1 MKENKIIYVLYDWG
15 TEQRII
21 TTYAKIKALAKI
33 GELALS
39 GECVDDLKIIE
50 IDLSEVED

>member
-15 TEQRII
+15 TEQIII
-21 TTYAKIKALAKI
+21 TTNAQIKALAKI
-33 GELALS
+33 GELVLR
-39 GECVDDLKIIE
+39 GGYVYDLKIIE